1 MSESKLLNIE
11 DIINKHKIEVPCC
24 QICTEKL
31 EDGKIIVLKCDDKH
45 FFCYNCIHDWY
56 CSIFKNN
63 FSNYSIRT
71 QCPICRKNGG
81 KLPLIEGYSFK
92 NYIHYT
98 KKYLA
103 HQKDFYCCAILK
115 SSDKKCN
122 NKKKNGCGDY
132 CGLHKNYINTQAENQ
147 PNSESKNPEILVV
160 QQITKKT
167 IVKCCAL
174 LKNGNKCKNKQLA
187 NGFCGIHKNNK
198 HIISIN
204 ENSNISNISN
214 INISNIVVSEI
225 DDIHVV

>member
-1 MSESKLLNIE
+1 MGESKLLSIE

-31 EDGKIIVLKCDDKH
+31 EDGNIIVLKCNDKH
-45 FFCYNCIHDWY
+45 FFCYNCIYDWY
-56 CSIFKNN
+56 CSILKNN
-63 FSNYSIRT
+63 YSNYSIRT

-92 NYIHYT
+92 NHIHYD

-103 HQKDFYCCAILK
+103 DQKELYCYAVLK
-115 SSDKKCN
+115 SSDKKCRN
-122 NKKKNGCGDY
+122 RKKNGCGDY
-132 CGLHKNYINTQAENQ
+132 CGLHKNYIAILPNT
-147 PNSESKNPEILVV
+147 EILVV
-160 QQITKKT
+160 QETTKNV
-167 IVKCCAL
+167 IVKCSAL

-204 ENSNISNISN
+204 ENSNISNIDM
-214 INISNIVVSEI
+214 SNIVVSEI
-225 DDIHVV
+225 DDIQVV